1 MSTRRACIAHL
12 QPRLRKV
19 LCLTCTAV
27 QVNGNPCFSP
37 PKHLRSY
44 FNPPSFG
51 HVVSFILHFT
61 MPTGLNLLTTDV
73 ATWFSDGPTVLSP
86 SWEHEALAY
95 IQEQILQ
102 GCLAATLSSL
112 LFRCRYVPGFHLLHF
127 TADHLGACCNWEQI
141 KAVHLWSTAAQ
152 KQKCS
157 HCLLDALHQVTACTP
172 QNPSGACGFGF
183 GLVCSFRASARLQEA
198 PASSFVTIS
207 LFLDSYSVISSR
219 R

>member
-95 IQEQILQ
+95 IQKQILQ
-102 GCLAATLSSL
+102 GCLAATLSCL

-152 KQKCS
+152 KQKCDHLTQRRRPSSVLSLPVRCLAPS
-157 HCLLDALHQVTACTP
+157 HSLYSTESFWGLWLWIWPCLLFQ
-172 QNPSGACGFGF
+172 GF
-183 GLVCSFRASARLQEA
+183 SKASTG
-198 PASSFVTIS
+198 SS
-207 LFLDSYSVISSR
+207 
-219 R
+219 